1 MTSDSVKNQITVLQA
16 RWNRLGE
23 SLEKLSVMD
32 MTTFPKEY
40 EGHTTDAA
48 LRAESLAYQL
58 RQLLLITTTVKP
70 EEYYAKANKEL
81 GIDVSFADGVF
92 AVTLPCL
99 LPKKR
104 CTRSMPYLLEPLRY
118 ALLDFFRRHD
128 RPRFRECTV
137 HVEHVYDEQFPTSAA
152 RDYDNL
158 QLKKVLDMI
167 TLFTMTD
174 DTGRLCNLYQTT
186 RLDKPACTRIY
197 VMAKDRFVD
206 WLKSKPQ
213 GQK

>member
-1 MTSDSVKNQITVLQA
+1 MTSDSVKNQVTTLQA
-16 RWNRLGE
+16 RWKRLGE
-23 SLEKLSVMD
+23 SLEKLSAMD
-32 MTTFPKEY
+32 MTAFPKEY
-40 EGHTTDAA
+40 EGHATDAA

-58 RQLLLITTTVKP
+58 RQLLLTTTTVKP

-81 GIDVSFADGVF
+81 GIDVSFADGILRSRCPAFCPKSGVHG
-92 AVTLPCL
+92 ACL
-99 LPKKR
+99 IFLSR
-104 CTRSMPYLLEPLRY
+104 CRY

-137 HVEHVYDEQFPTSAA
+137 HVEHVYDEQFPTSAV

-158 QLKKVLDMI
+158 HLKKVLDMI

-186 RLDKPACTRIY
+186 RLDKFACTRIY

-206 WLKSKPQ
+206 WLKSKP
-213 GQK
+213 

>member
-1 MTSDSVKNQITVLQA
+1 MQEGRGASSTPFL
-16 RWNRLGE
+16 
-23 SLEKLSVMD
+23 LSNTYTIRSNV
-32 MTTFPKEY
+32 
-40 EGHTTDAA
+40 
-48 LRAESLAYQL
+48 Q
-58 RQLLLITTTVKP
+58 
-70 EEYYAKANKEL
+70 YY
-81 GIDVSFADGVF
+81 V
-92 AVTLPCL
+92 
-99 LPKKR
+99 
-104 CTRSMPYLLEPLRY
+104 
-118 ALLDFFRRHD
+118 
-128 RPRFRECTV
+128 TV
-137 HVEHVYDEQFPTSAA
+137 HVEHVYDEQFPTSAV

-186 RLDKPACTRIY
+186 RLDKFACTRIY